1 MYTDLGR
8 PGDTFAV
15 YTGNI
20 PHMNQPGTYKSYVI
34 LSLGFIPTRE
44 ADATIT
50 KLGWTTYIGE
60 LNYVFTYYSTSR
72 IDGGKILFSKPMF
85 FSG

>member
-1 MYTDLGR
+1 MKLVNG
-8 PGDTFAV
+8 PN
-15 YTGNI
+15 TGNI

-50 KLGWTTYIGE
+50 KLGWTTYICYFQNGRQRVK
-60 LNYVFTYYSTSR
+60 LCFHLLLH
-72 IDGGKILFSKPMF
+72 I
-85 FSG
+85 